1 VLLDTAGPV
10 SLTLACDPFAIERPS
25 DLAERLPKVMI
36 HRNVAGQPI
45 HTLLTAADRAW
56 ASVAGHGVF
65 GPRVR
70 WRAMLDLLRSEG
82 FPVEPPRRRMRDG
95 VLSLPWSNVA
105 PYGAPGSNVA
115 PLG

>member
-1 VLLDTAGPV
+1 VHA
-10 SLTLACDPFAIERPS
+10 
-25 DLAERLPKVMI
+25 
-36 HRNVAGQPI
+36 
-45 HTLLTAADRAW
+45 LLTAADRAW

-70 WRAMLDLLRSEG
+70 WRAMLELLGSQG

-95 VLSLPWSNVA
+95 VLTVPWSV
-105 PYGAPGSNVA
+105 VA